1 MGYVLHQLTAFL
13 EADGDFA
20 CGPLNRDFELEY
32 TFYILTCDRFHNI
45 KFSLAKMIRTNTAGR
60 IDSKSI
66 TLAS

>member
-1 MGYVLHQLTAFL
+1 LHQLTAFL

-45 KFSLAKMIRTNTAGR
+45 KFSLA
-60 IDSKSI
+60 
-66 TLAS
+66 